1 MELLHPPPPPEAGRR
16 PALLPRLSGVRDRDA
31 AACLQADMNAGRMR
45 TRPRI
50 GINMV
55 HGVVIMLL
63 LVAALAASLTLLLIQ
78 AGNMR
83 VDATNATVEAPVA
96 SSPSESSD
104 QSVAADASDDVQ
116 GSATP
121 ADPSVDDG
129 LVDINTA
136 GVAQLDAV
144 KGIGPVFAQRIVD
157 YRNEHGRF
165 SSVDD
170 LLDVPGIGMKT
181 LNAMRGQ
188 LAVR

>member
-1 MELLHPPPPPEAGRR
+1 MPAGGYERR
-16 PALLPRLSGVRDRDA
+16 THAD
-31 AACLQADMNAGRMR
+31 QAENRHR
-45 TRPRI
+45 
-50 GINMV
+50 
-55 HGVVIMLL
+55 VVIMLL
-63 LVAALAASLTLLLIQ
+63 LGAALAASLTLLLIQ

-121 ADPSVDDG
+121 ADPSFDDG

-144 KGIGPVFAQRIVD
+144 KGIGPVIAQRIVD